1 VLGGLRELD
10 GIVGAAN
17 PRPQDGVLGWRN
29 RRGRIDLDRAELLG
43 NLHHVARPFGIEQL
57 GAHNDAAGLVAR
69 ELVRHGLR
77 LQRRRR
83 VPTDSHGS
91 DGDPRHTEVC
101 CTTASTKSMGSA
113 VTGGPEDWSHVDAH
127 EIYVVTPIG
136 YVGIAVALGGAF
148 LLSFGSAVQ
157 QRGVTGVGTRTDGKG
172 GLAIRQLL
180 KLATNR
186 QWLLGSV
193 MVVLAVVCQLTAL
206 GLAPI
211 TVVQPVG
218 VLALVITAIISA
230 RTSHK
235 SLGAAAVRDIS
246 LCVVAVVTFVTIA
259 SMTTR
264 VAAIHNSSV
273 VVVLIIVAAAV
284 LVLGVS
290 FLLWRK
296 RLTRIFYVIASGVL
310 FGFVA
315 TLAKVIIGRVETVVA
330 AHHSPFGV
338 GGLTYLCL
346 AGIILAG
353 LLGQYLQQS
362 AFTSGSPD
370 VVVAGLTVVDP
381 IVGATIGLAVLG
393 EAASTPGWAFIVFA
407 LAGAMAVF
415 GVVRLS
421 QNRPV
426 D

>member
-1 VLGGLRELD
+1 
-10 GIVGAAN
+10 
-17 PRPQDGVLGWRN
+17 
-29 RRGRIDLDRAELLG
+29 
-43 NLHHVARPFGIEQL
+43 
-57 GAHNDAAGLVAR
+57 
-69 ELVRHGLR
+69 
-77 LQRRRR
+77 
-83 VPTDSHGS
+83 
-91 DGDPRHTEVC
+91 
-101 CTTASTKSMGSA
+101 M
-113 VTGGPEDWSHVDAH
+113 
-127 EIYVVTPIG
+127 TPIG
-136 YVGIAVALGGAF
+136 YVGIAVALVGAF

-157 QRGVTGVGTRTDGKG
+157 QRGVSGVGTRTDGKG

-211 TVVQPVG
+211 AVVQPVG

-230 RTSHK
+230 RTSRK
-235 SLGAAAVRDIS
+235 SLGAPAVRDIA
-246 LCVVAVVTFVTIA
+246 LCVIAVVAFVTIA
-259 SMTTR
+259 SMTTH
-264 VAAIHNSSV
+264 VAAIHNGSV

-290 FLLWRK
+290 FLLLRK

-330 AHHSPFGV
+330 AHHSPFAV

-346 AGIILAG
+346 AGIVLAG

-362 AFTSGSPD
+362 AFTSGAPD

-381 IVGATIGLAVLG
+381 IVGATIGLAILG
-393 EAASTPGWAFIVFA
+393 EGESTPGWAFIVFA
-407 LAGAMAVF
+407 LAGAIAVL